1 MSQDHLSILLGAD
14 RMQIHIR
21 QATPND
27 LDGIFQLNLQINSLH
42 FANAPEAF
50 VAPSEADREF
60 LAQALENKERLFL
73 VAEREQQILGFLTAM
88 ITQNGTVSFL
98 IKDPI
103 CRVGTIVVDEEQ
115 KQQGIGRQ
123 LLQACEQWARDANAT
138 QVRLEVMEFNQPA
151 QRFYDNQGFKTNS
164 RIMLKHL

>member
-1 MSQDHLSILLGAD
+1 Q
-14 RMQIHIR
+14 
-21 QATPND
+21 ND
-27 LDGIFQLNLQINSLH
+27 
-42 FANAPEAF
+42 
-50 VAPSEADREF
+50 
-60 LAQALENKERLFL
+60 
-73 VAEREQQILGFLTAM
+73 
-88 ITQNGTVSFL
+88 TVSFL

>member
-1 MSQDHLSILLGAD
+1 MEVN
-14 RMQIHIR
+14 IR
-21 QATPND
+21 QATPDD
-27 LDGIFQLNLQINSLH
+27 LDAIFELNLQINALH

-50 VAPSEADREF
+50 VAPSEDDRAF
-60 LAQALENKERLFL
+60 LTQALENDERLFL
-73 VAEREQQILGFLTAM
+73 VAEHEKEVVGFLTAM
-88 ITQNGTVSFL
+88 ITQNETVSFL

-103 CRVGTIVVDEEQ
+103 CRVGTIVVDGEQ

-123 LLQACEQWARDANAT
+123 LLEACEQWARDANAT

-151 QRFYDNQGFKTNS
+151 QRFYDKQGFKTNS

>member
-21 QATPND
+21 QATPDD

-88 ITQNGTVSFL
+88 ITQNDTVSFL

>member
-21 QATPND
+21 QATLND

-73 VAEREQQILGFLTAM
+73 G
-88 ITQNGTVSFL
+88 
-98 IKDPI
+98 
-103 CRVGTIVVDEEQ
+103 CRT
-115 KQQGIGRQ
+115 
-123 LLQACEQWARDANAT
+123 
-138 QVRLEVMEFNQPA
+138 
-151 QRFYDNQGFKTNS
+151 
-164 RIMLKHL
+164 

>member
-1 MSQDHLSILLGAD
+1 
-14 RMQIHIR
+14 IHIR

-73 VAEREQQILGFLTAM
+73 IAEREQQILGFLTAM
-88 ITQNGTVSFL
+88 ITQNDTVSFL
-98 IKDPI
+98 I
-103 CRVGTIVVDEEQ
+103 
-115 KQQGIGRQ
+115 
-123 LLQACEQWARDANAT
+123 
-138 QVRLEVMEFNQPA
+138 
-151 QRFYDNQGFKTNS
+151 
-164 RIMLKHL
+164 